1 MSETEAIRFEC
12 AVAKVQTLADGGIR
26 VWVDLGEHETLAAA
40 QLMACQAHGVYL
52 KAELKPDSGD
62 SSNPTGE

>member
-12 AVAKVQTLADGGIR
+12 AVEKVQTMADGSVRI
-26 VWVDLGEHETLAAA
+26 WLSLPETALLAAA

-52 KAELKPDSGD
+52 KAELKPDDGKSGD
-62 SSNPTGE
+62 TTGG